1 MNNKKTREIM
11 IDSNVPAYTER
22 RNGTERRSQVFRTLL
37 GCVIDCRRDH
47 PQRLVERQQPYY
59 SDFYESW
66 LFALIISIVLL
77 SVTDAV
83 LTLKILSHG
92 GTELNPIMDTILA
105 HGPLAFFTIKYG
117 LTCAGLI
124 ICVLH
129 IRHQLLRL
137 IPMRT
142 VLLMIFGGYLI
153 LVAYEISI
161 LLRI

>member
-1 MNNKKTREIM
+1 M
-11 IDSNVPAYTER
+11 IDNTMHDDSER
-22 RNGTERRSQVFRTLL
+22 RAGAERRTHVFRTLL

-47 PQRLVERQQPYY
+47 PQRLAERQQPYY
-59 SDFYESW
+59 SDFYDSW
-66 LFALIISIVLL
+66 LFVLILSIVLL

-83 LTLKILSHG
+83 LTLKILSYG
-92 GTELNPIMDTILA
+92 GTELNPVMDAILA

-117 LTCAGLI
+117 LTCAGLV